1 MVVTPRDA
9 ATVMLVRDVAGPP
22 GVEVCMLRRNLASE
36 FVAGAYVFPG
46 GSLDPADRSSEAIA
60 LCRGRS
66 DDEASRLLRVDECGL
81 AFWVAALRECF
92 EESGV
97 LVGRHRDGSGAGE
110 LLDTSEPETAARF
123 ERRRRA
129 LIEGQTTLPEICDD
143 EGLVLAAD
151 EMYYVSHWI
160 TPEVSPRRYDTR
172 FFITAAPL
180 GQTARHDAGETIAT
194 DWVRPE
200 EALERH
206 AALETV
212 LLPPTVANLTS
223 IAGCTS
229 TDQVMAWASGV
240 TEVQTILPIVLFEDG
255 NLVIL
260 RPGDSGYEEAR
271 ADLDATGAQLDPDL
285 GEAARTVWGPG
296 LGIV

>member
-1 MVVTPRDA
+1 MTVTPRDA
-9 ATVMLVRDVAGPP
+9 ATVMLVRDAEVGSA
-22 GVEVCMLRRNLASE
+22 VEVCMLRRNLASE

-46 GSLDPADRSSEAIA
+46 GKLDPADRSAEAAA

-66 DDEASRLLRVDECGL
+66 DEEASGRLGLDGGGL

-97 LVGRHRDGSGAGE
+97 LVARHEDGVGE
-110 LLDTSEPETAARF
+110 LLDTSDEKTASRF
-123 ERRRRA
+123 EDRRRA
-129 LIEGQTTLPEICDD
+129 LNEGRTTLVDICRD
-143 EGLVLAAD
+143 EGLALAAD

-194 DWVRPE
+194 VWVRPD

-223 IAGCTS
+223 IAGYSS
-229 TDQVMAWASGV
+229 TEEVMAWARGV
-240 TEVQTILPIVLFEDG
+240 REVQTVLPIVLFEDG

-285 GEAARTVWGPG
+285 GEATRTVWGPE